1 MRDKTLIHCGTD
13 LLPLGANITLLSMAA
28 GTKQYPGGPNTPGEC
43 AQIDCQP
50 LKKASSPCANTADL
64 ATIALV
70 NVTLVQLG
78 MTMGKSM
85 QEDLGRPGNW
95 CKYYGMTT
103 FHWAW
108 PSLGGNIICGADA
121 ES

>member
-1 MRDKTLIHCGTD
+1 MINYWEKCCLRTIPEKKRFDYF
-13 LLPLGANITLLSMAA
+13 LS
-28 GTKQYPGGPNTPGEC
+28 
-43 AQIDCQP
+43 I
-50 LKKASSPCANTADL
+50 KKASSPCANTANL

-85 QEDLGRPGNW
+85 QEDLERPGNW

-108 PSLGGNIICGADA
+108 LSLGGNIICGTGV